1 MGTGRPQIGACAR
14 HDADDAH
21 WKASKVA
28 PARACE
34 NDAGQGGG
42 RGRDQAGRG
51 TRARMLMMLA
61 RAGRAGGGIRG
72 RRGGGGARALFPAPR
87 PVNE

>member
-21 WKASKVA
+21 CVKGGS
-28 PARACE
+28 RACMR
-34 NDAGQGGG
+34 NDAGQGGS

-51 TRARMLMMLA
+51 ARARMLMMLA

-72 RRGGGGARALFPAPR
+72 RRGGRARAPFPAPR